1 MPKTRRD
8 VDRDRKIEDILAAA
22 ERSLLDGGYNALSVP
37 ALARELGLAHNAIY
51 WYFPSKDELVVATFE
66 RMVHK
71 LFAKKPKSEGLV
83 ETVLWFVDHLAE
95 LYPLRASMSE
105 QARRSEVLD
114 RYLTALND
122 RLRTLARHVLEAHVP
137 EAELDVAAS
146 TFIAT
151 VQGSYLAGMRP
162 KERREMVRFALGK
175 LVGPS

>member
-1 MPKTRRD
+1 MPKTRRE
-8 VDRDRKIEDILAAA
+8 VDRDRKVEEILEAA
-22 ERSLLDGGYNALSVP
+22 ERSLLEGGYNALSVP

-71 LFAKKPKSEGLV
+71 LFTKKPKGEGLV
-83 ETVLWFVDHLAE
+83 DTVLWFVDHLAE

-105 QARRSEVLD
+105 QARRSEVLE
-114 RYLTALND
+114 RYLADLND
-122 RLRTLARHVLEAHVP
+122 RLRNLARHVLEPHVP
-137 EAELDVAAS
+137 EDELDVAAS

-162 KERREMVRFALGK
+162 KQRREMVRFALDKITGA
-175 LVGPS
+175 